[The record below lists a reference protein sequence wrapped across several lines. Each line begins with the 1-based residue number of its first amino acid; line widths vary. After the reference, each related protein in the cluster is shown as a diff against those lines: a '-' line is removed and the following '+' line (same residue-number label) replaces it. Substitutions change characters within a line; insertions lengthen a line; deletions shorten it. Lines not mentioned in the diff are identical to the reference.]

1 MQSKDFLS
9 ADKAGIGG
17 TDDLSA
23 LLADMA
29 GDITALQGRVT
40 TGTFT
45 PVWRFDSG
53 SWGTGSNTQGR
64 YTRIGNLVVATFRIE
79 TTTTSSS
86 PTGTARMGGLPFDI
100 WNLSNTKN
108 PASIF
113 PLDFGASW
121 PSVALPHINDEVEF
135 LIMSNSTAP
144 VELTASHMVAGD
156 HKNGII
162 GSVTY
167 YTDDE

>member
-23 LLADMA
+23 LLAGIAD
-29 GDITALQGRVT
+29 DITALQGRVT
-40 TGTFT
+40 TGTFD

-53 SWGTGSNTQGR
+53 SWDAGSNTQGKW
-64 YTRIGNLVVATFRIE
+64 TRIGDLVIATFRIE

-86 PTGTARMGGLPFDI
+86 PSGAARLGGLPFNI
-100 WNLSNTKN
+100 INSSSTKN
-108 PASIF
+108 PAAVQ
-113 PLDFGASW
+113 PLSFGTNW
-121 PSVALPHINDEVEF
+121 PSVAVPYVDDEVEF
-135 LIMSNSTAP
+135 LIMSNSAAP
-144 VELTASHMVAGD
+144 VALAATHMVAGD
-156 HKNGII
+156 HKNSIV

-167 YTDDE
+167 YTDDP